1 MKPFVKLTHFLLF
14 VVAALGL
21 VACSGHDEPSAGY
34 DDISSEASCALQF
47 YIDAG
52 SGSSLQSRGT
62 YPDDFEAGEGNEN
75 YIDIADDDYSIA
87 LFTADNRLIASID
100 NSAVEIVPLI
110 ENDRLRYSLKFE
122 VTADVA
128 TTINASGSLKL
139 VVMANWRGN
148 YPAIDAT
155 MTLEQLYNRAEA
167 IAYTSLPG
175 PVLSASDKIPMYG
188 VSQFNGVNVRTDH
201 VYLLGSVFMLRA
213 LAKIDVYAG
222 PDSWHQI
229 ESVHLTRHAVAAAPM
244 PAGVLHQNDYIHYDY
259 DSDFL
264 AAPSFPAAWGNSV
277 FESTAEVELLDNGH
291 GHFTGYVPEF
301 NNRVRRSDDL
311 RARLKVKFVD
321 RHDIDYVDFKYYNDP
336 APGCAVGEP
345 FDILRNNWY
354 RFSLTKSKYGW
365 VNVEVNIIPYSE
377 VELDPEF
384 GLERDP
390 INGWLVLRYD
400 NGILLGFYDQ
410 TDRLYYDSD
419 RQLITFSVE
428 DSHYIR
434 VVDYEGNFAW
444 FFDAEHCTLLK
455 EDKVTPADVEVNPD
469 THLVVYRNSDGRVMY
484 YLNPYSL
491 VVHNISGVEMVF
503 ERLQFTEARK
513 RFRDVDEQTILMFD
527 AVSGTLYD
535 NDENKIS
542 LPRDP
547 SNPNR
552 VIIYNRDGSFYCYY
566 NLVSGIFRDINEN
579 AISNPFVL
587 SPYDNDYSY
596 E

>member
-1 MKPFVKLTHFLLF
+1 MKFFVKLTFLLLFLTAVPGF
-14 VVAALGL
+14 VS
-21 VACSGHDEPSAGY
+21 CSGDDDFSAGY
-34 DDISSEASCALQF
+34 DDIPGGTTCALQF

-52 SGSSLQSRGT
+52 TGNTLQSRGS
-62 YPDDFEAGEGNEN
+62 YSDDYEAGEGYEN
-75 YIDIADDDYSIA
+75 YIDIAGGDYSIV

-100 NSAVEIVPLI
+100 NSDVELVPLI
-110 ENDRLRYSLKFE
+110 ENDRLRYSMKFE
-122 VTADVA
+122 VEAGVA
-128 TTINASGSLKL
+128 TTINSSGSLKL
-139 VVMANWRGN
+139 VVMANWHGN
-148 YPAIDAT
+148 YPAIDAS
-155 MTLEQLYNRAEA
+155 MTLDRLYSRAEA

-175 PVLSASDKIPMYG
+175 PVLSASEKIPMYG
-188 VSQFNGVNVRTDH
+188 VSQFNGVNLRTDH

-213 LAKIDVYAG
+213 LAKVDVYAS

-229 ESVHLTRHAVAAAPM
+229 ESVHLTRHAEAAAPM
-244 PAGVLHQNDYIHYDY
+244 PAGVLHQNDYVHYDY
-259 DSDFL
+259 NSDFL

-277 FESTAEVELLDNGH
+277 FESTTEVELYDNGH

-301 NNRVRRSDDL
+301 NNRVRQSDDL
-311 RARLKVKFVD
+311 RARLKVKFID
-321 RHDIDYVDFKYYNDP
+321 RQDVDYVDFKYYNDP
-336 APGCAVGEP
+336 APGCAVDDS

-365 VNVEVNIIPYSE
+365 VDVEVNIIPYSE
-377 VELDPEF
+377 VVLDPEF

-410 TDRLYYDSD
+410 TARLYYDPD
-419 RQLITFSVE
+419 RQLITFDVE

-434 VVDYEGNFAW
+434 VVDYEDNFAW
-444 FFDAEHCTLLK
+444 FFDAEHGTLLK

-469 THLVVYRNSDGRVMY
+469 THLVVYRNTDGRVMY

-513 RFRDVDEQTILMFD
+513 RFRDKDEQTILMFD

-535 NDENKIS
+535 NDENKVS

-547 SNPNR
+547 GNPNR
-552 VIIYNRDGSFYCYY
+552 VIIYNRDGSFFCYY

-579 AISNPFVL
+579 AIPNPFVL